1 MKTFQLK
8 RAVERYQAALR
19 LKFLEPK
26 SDLLKDVQYRERQ
39 VEELRIEYAVQLVQT
54 NKSQAEYYECDL
66 PAALDNLQKICEGQ
80 CLYFASV
87 MTRYAS
93 TVKAQSIQ

>member
-1 MKTFQLK
+1 M
-8 RAVERYQAALR
+8 
-19 LKFLEPK
+19 
-26 SDLLKDVQYRERQ
+26 
-39 VEELRIEYAVQLVQT
+39 RIEYAVQLVQT

-66 PAALDNLQKICEGQ
+66 PAALDSLQKICEGQ

-93 TVKAQSIQ
+93 NSGPTKKPNQYNKTNVRFLISKSYLNSGALRTREAFHR